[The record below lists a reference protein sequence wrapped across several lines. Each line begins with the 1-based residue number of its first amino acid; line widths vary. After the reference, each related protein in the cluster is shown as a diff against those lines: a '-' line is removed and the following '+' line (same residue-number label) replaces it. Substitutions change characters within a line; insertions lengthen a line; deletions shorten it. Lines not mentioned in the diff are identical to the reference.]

1 MNILFL
7 IKKEKNNSFAPAK
20 NKNPQDIILGNI
32 F

>member
-7 IKKEKNNSFAPAK
+7 IKKKNTSPASAR
-20 NKNPQDIILGNI
+20 NKNPQDIILGNV

>member
-7 IKKEKNNSFAPAK
+7 IKKEYNSPPPIK

>member
-7 IKKEKNNSFAPAK
+7 IKKGYISPAPAK

>member
-1 MNILFL
+1 MNTLFL
-7 IKKEKNNSFAPAK
+7 IKKEYNSPPPAK